1 MGQRQFLQAL
11 RHREIHPR
19 LLACKSEN
27 QLTAQTSRVSRR
39 WSLFAIIIV
48 VLSTG
53 SAFATCNDPQSQ
65 AEVAVQSENSKNLA
79 EDGKREAAEEA
90 APAQPAAAEKGP
102 SPQAAEIARIFGF
115 PITNSMLVTWIVA
128 LGLIISAQVATRRMD
143 LAPTGL
149 QNFWE
154 WLVEGLY
161 SFLEQIIGPHL
172 VKRTFWLLA
181 TIFIFILAANWVGL
195 IPGIGTIGWGDDT
208 ATGFKVERP
217 LFRGATADLNL
228 TMAMALVFFASW
240 LYWVLI
246 EVGPVGL
253 FRELFTGPKEGMSR
267 ALILLLAPI
276 FFAAG
281 CVEVISI
288 LLRPVALCFRLY
300 GNIFAGDT
308 MLESMANLVPG
319 FSWLV
324 PIPFYFMELL
334 MGFVQAMVFML
345 LAAVFTL
352 LECPQPEEAAT
363 ADK

>member
-1 MGQRQFLQAL
+1 MLQT
-11 RHREIHPR
+11 E
-19 LLACKSEN
+19 
-27 QLTAQTSRVSRR
+27 LTWLYRA
-39 WSLFAIIIV
+39 AIIAII
-48 VLSTG
+48 SAG
-53 SAFATCNDPQSQ
+53 SVFAAGDQP
-65 AEVAVQSENSKNLA
+65 AV
-79 EDGKREAAEEA
+79 
-90 APAQPAAAEKGP
+90 QPAAPVQTEDSEGQAKPDRGP
-102 SPQAAEIARIFGF
+102 AAGREAMESGPTPEAAEIARIVGL
-115 PITNSMLVTWIVA
+115 PITNSMVVTWIVA
-128 LGLIISAQVATRRMD
+128 LGLVVSAQLATRKMD

-149 QNFWE
+149 QNIWE
-154 WLVEGLY
+154 WLVEGLQ
-161 SFLEQIIGPHL
+161 SFLEQIIGRHL
-172 VKRTFWLLA
+172 VERTFWLLA
-181 TIFIFILAANWVGL
+181 TIFIFILAANWAGL
-195 IPGIGTIGWGDDT
+195 IPGIGTIGWGYET

-228 TMAMALVFFASW
+228 TLAMSLVFFASW
-240 LYWVLI
+240 FYWVVM

-319 FSWLV
+319 FGWLV

-334 MGFVQAMVFML
+334 MGLVQAMVFML

-352 LECPQPEEAAT
+352 LECPQPDEAAT
-363 ADK
+363 GGE